1 MYCTT
6 TDFSLFSRQF
16 FYYFYFSIY
25 YYLFASIFLIFPS
38 KGLKFDN
45 DEFELNLQLIK
56 HQPCAYRP
64 DKSKWERKVE
74 FEAGNEKEG
83 PKLIPRANETNCYS
97 IGGKVTVYS
106 EFKGEFSIYLEL
118 RSSANKKQVPEQ
130 CNNRR
135 EDGCGGFGS
144 CLYCDAC
151 QTLETNK
158 ELKAQL
164 LLNGKPISCGEIVKP
179 GTYENM
185 ELAFCLP
192 NADEMLKS
200 QGLTKET
207 FRSLIQSDGGNNIHS
222 LGVFAT
228 IYVFDR
234 DVRKLM
240 QTQQKVEAVYRK
252 SKKSLFRDE
261 PLPPDVY
268 WSLPFNSLI
277 KEQRAFVVCHKIF
290 GNVQIRTQQPI
301 S

>member
-1 MYCTT
+1 MFNLLLVFKFVVVLCFARFTKINVHC
-6 TDFSLFSRQF
+6 LFVF
-16 FYYFYFSIY
+16 IKVY
-25 YYLFASIFLIFPS
+25 
-38 KGLKFDN
+38 N
-45 DEFELNLQLIK
+45 LIK
-56 HQPCAYRP
+56 HQPCAFRQ

-74 FEAGNEKEG
+74 FEGGNEKEG
-83 PKLIPRANETNCYS
+83 PKLIPRPNETNCYS

-130 CNNRR
+130 CNNRK

-164 LLNGKPISCGEIVKP
+164 LLDGKPISCGEGVKP
-179 GTYENM
+179 GIYENM

-207 FRSLIQSDGGNNIHS
+207 FKSLIQSEDGGNNVHS

-240 QTQQKVEAVYRK
+240 QTQQKVENVYRK
-252 SKKSLFRDE
+252 SKKSLFKDE

-290 GNVQIRTQQPI
+290 GNVQIRTQPI

>member
-1 MYCTT
+1 M
-6 TDFSLFSRQF
+6 SRQKHSTTQSWLH
-16 FYYFYFSIY
+16 FYSSQFYIYF
-25 YYLFASIFLIFPS
+25 YLFASIFLIFPS
-38 KGLKFDN
+38 IQLKFDN

-56 HQPCAYRP
+56 HQPCAFRQ
-64 DKSKWERKVE
+64 DKSKWERK
-74 FEAGNEKEG
+74 
-83 PKLIPRANETNCYS
+83 CYS

-164 LLNGKPISCGEIVKP
+164 LLDGKPLSCGEGVKP
-179 GTYENM
+179 GIYENM

-207 FRSLIQSDGGNNIHS
+207 FKSLIQSEDGGNNVHS

-240 QTQQKVEAVYRK
+240 QTQQKVENVYRK
-252 SKKSLFRDE
+252 SKKSLFKDE

-290 GNVQIRTQQPI
+290 GNVQIRTQPI